1 MQRIMQTL
9 GFRWQHSSTIYI
21 ILQSEGKKITILN
34 TETNK
39 DPAVRV
45 PEKIVSGSNQ
55 HSIIF
60 ILINRN

>member
-1 MQRIMQTL
+1 M
-9 GFRWQHSSTIYI
+9 
-21 ILQSEGKKITILN
+21 
-34 TETNK
+34 ETNK

-45 PEKIVSGSNQ
+45 PEKIVSGSKQ